1 MFKSS
6 RERIRESQTFKWK
19 EENVILGG
27 SLLGC
32 LQLMESQLSWKD
44 LSEEEGGRAIVRG
57 TKKQEA
63 PQPRGWGVGWGLG
76 LREGTRTSLPP
87 LLPCL
92 CTAL

>member
-44 LSEEEGGRAIVRG
+44 LSEEEGVPLS
-57 TKKQEA
+57 EA
-63 PQPRGWGVGWGLG
+63 QRSRKHFSPGDGGWGGGWD
-76 LREGTRTSLPP
+76 
-87 LLPCL
+87 
-92 CTAL
+92 